1 MFLVLIPSKRIINMQ
16 KDLLLEARPSWWNFV
31 VYLLFFWLIIPL
43 LIVLWKRAD
52 LKLQIFTD
60 RIVLEKGVLTRNM
73 TEVYISDIRT
83 VNITQTLL
91 QRIFKVGNIS
101 IASAGTT
108 GYEEVAKGMPN
119 PLKIRELIIEQRA
132 KYTHTNE

>member
-1 MFLVLIPSKRIINMQ
+1 MQ

-43 LIVLWKRAD
+43 LIVLWKRAY
-52 LKLQIFTD
+52 LKLQVYTD

-101 IASAGTT
+101 IASAGIS